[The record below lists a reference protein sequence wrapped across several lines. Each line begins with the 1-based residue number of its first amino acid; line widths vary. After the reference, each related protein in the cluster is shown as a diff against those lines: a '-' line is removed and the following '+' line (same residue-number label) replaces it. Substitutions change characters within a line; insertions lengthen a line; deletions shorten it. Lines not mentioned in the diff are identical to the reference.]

1 MRAEQRLSFASE
13 HETDKTGLDRE
24 QVHHLPWYRLRVR
37 EAACATR
44 PQNLSAPMHEV
55 PGVRKS
61 QKSRGLKQPLRQAA
75 ACTPGCQQKTPPAGD
90 LRAGPIRSR
99 HPGEHGMSW
108 RNPSTGFAGKYSQD
122 YVFVESPRR
131 GAGWARGRLY
141 ASNATPM
148 RLSSR
153 QTMWQR
159 RAVPSEATASTKLSG
174 NQIGLLTSMAA
185 PVAEILRMTQS
196 ILLPLNSMVPAFK
209 TRWRGEDR
217 CSSINGVHEVTI

>member
-24 QVHHLPWYRLRVR
+24 QVRHLPWYRLRVR

-131 GAGWARGRLY
+131 CGRL
-141 ASNATPM
+141 AGRPAGGFI
-148 RLSSR
+148 R
-153 QTMWQR
+153 QTPR
-159 RAVPSEATASTKLSG
+159 RCVCLPARRCGSAARFRPRQPRAQSYRETRSG
-174 NQIGLLTSMAA
+174 S
-185 PVAEILRMTQS
+185 
-196 ILLPLNSMVPAFK
+196 
-209 TRWRGEDR
+209 
-217 CSSINGVHEVTI
+217 